1 MTIHDCFETER
12 PWLWR
17 WSLSP
22 AAAADVVNAEGAVP
36 WNRAVALM
44 DGTLKGLRA
53 IHRAELVHRDIKP
66 DNVLL
71 AEDEDGD
78 TLPKIT
84 DLGIAHDQEGTRL
97 TRDGSQ
103 LGTLEYMAP
112 ELFESHAPSI
122 QSDLYACGVMLY
134 ELLVGDVPF
143 SGTQAFG
150 MKGHCFDPPDFSR
163 LPADVPAHL
172 RSALETALAKDPAER
187 FADCNAFRAALSGGG
202 AIAPSSSPG
211 GGACAGGGRG
221 IEPAPVPEPA
231 PTPARPTPPQSGRRS
246 RRGTGSGRPSRTP
259 GPNPG
264 DDGCSGPPFWRPG
277 PWQDSSS

>member
-1 MTIHDCFETER
+1 M
-12 PWLWR
+12 
-17 WSLSP
+17 
-22 AAAADVVNAEGAVP
+22 
-36 WNRAVALM
+36 
-44 DGTLKGLRA
+44 
-53 IHRAELVHRDIKP
+53 HRDIKP

-112 ELFESHAPSI
+112 ELFESQAPSI

-143 SGTQAFG
+143 SGTQAFV

-202 AIAPSSSPG
+202 AIAPSVAPAEVPAPPVAAVVSTLRPLPSGAWPPPG
-211 GGACAGGGRG
+211 GRSNLGGPSERHGLPIAVVLIVLALGGIGALALGGARMNTRQRRPRWSSRG
-221 IEPAPVPEPA
+221 D
-231 PTPARPTPPQSGRRS
+231 RLGLL
-246 RRGTGSGRPSRTP
+246 G
-259 GPNPG
+259 
-264 DDGCSGPPFWRPG
+264 
-277 PWQDSSS
+277 